1 MRIVIVL
8 LSLTL
13 FFASA
18 ASADENLDSLKHEIE
33 ALKNRVTALEEDNS
47 KLKKQIDVERLIV
60 RKELI
65 VSDTGQPWE
74 KGFERQQIPRGVY
87 ARSLWAGPGGLWVRS
102 RLIKGEI
109 DDPFD
114 DRFHALEK
122 DGSIRRAPGHISWNV
137 WIDGA
142 WRQMAIIQGE
152 GLELSEIPLEKWT
165 GGNHPG
171 RLRFQSFRP
180 QHDEPLTDA
189 VIGQGMMSLGGGGYG
204 GGGLPYPSEV
214 LQLCGGAILQATIA
228 TPAAPKV
235 VSDDGSREHTYAII
249 AVGVQGRRTATSN
262 PTRAKGLARLQWDS
276 VDGADA
282 YVIVRDG
289 KEVTGP
295 LRIEGTQKNWTDT
308 GMR

>member
-1 MRIVIVL
+1 MRVQIL
-8 LSLTL
+8 LLPL
-13 FFASA
+13 FFPLVSTASA
-18 ASADENLDSLKHEIE
+18 EVSLDALKQEVESLKS
-33 ALKNRVTALEEDNS
+33 RVAALEEDNS
-47 KLKKQIDVERLIV
+47 KLKKQIDVEQLIV

-74 KGFERQQIPRGVY
+74 KGFESQEIPRGIY
-87 ARSLWAGPGGLWVRS
+87 ARSLGAGPGGLWVRS

-152 GLELSEIPLEKWT
+152 GIENSEIPLEKWT
-165 GGNHPG
+165 GENHPG

-180 QHDEPLTDA
+180 QHGEPLTDA
-189 VIGQGMMSLGGGGYG
+189 LIGQGMMSLGGGGYG

-214 LQLCGGAILQATIA
+214 LQLSGGAILQATIA
-228 TPAAPKV
+228 TPAPPKV
-235 VSDDGSREHTYAII
+235 VSDDGSGEHEYAII
-249 AVGVQGRRTATSN
+249 AIGVQGRRTATSN
-262 PTRAKGLARLQWDS
+262 TTKAKGLARLQWAS
-276 VDGADA
+276 VNGADA

-289 KEVTGP
+289 KEVTGS
-295 LRIEGTQKNWTDT
+295 LRIEGVQKNWSDV
-308 GMR
+308 GKQ